1 MTLDEIIEAVDA
13 GLEVRWANSSY
24 HVIRGARGHLLIDC
38 QTTGGCIGLTW
49 ADGVTLNGKP
59 DEFYIETN
67 PRRTETA

>member
-13 GLEVRWANSSY
+13 GLPVRWANSGY
-24 HVIRGARGHLLIDC
+24 HVTRDSIGQLIIEC
-38 QTTGGCIGLTW
+38 VQNQHIIGLTW

-59 DEFYIETN
+59 EDFYIDTF